1 MFLSELNV
9 ENFRG
14 IRRGHL
20 SFGETTVLIGENDC
34 GKSSLLD
41 ALARVLNATDA
52 EPPQF
57 EPQHFYRTAG
67 PEGEGAAGPIR
78 IELLFR
84 ERHVGEWDAPELA
97 ALGPLP
103 RAQPPGPR
111 QLSLRVTATAPAD
124 SGAAAADWEIA
135 VPGAK
140 GSPHRNDPAL
150 LAAVRAFNPL
160 IQLRG
165 GLISVAAPS
174 ACPPA
179 APQDAGAS
187 EVEALAREVES
198 HYQALIA
205 GASPQLEREL
215 EQGFRAARALL
226 EQRAAGFHRAGSL
239 SRLALAEVLGR
250 PADGIE
256 RRRQTFHSSAAERLG
271 VLIFTAAVLRHL
283 PAGHDRRARAIVV
296 IEDPEAHLHLMT
308 LASVW
313 GLVGSFDVQKIITTQ
328 SETLLAAAPLVSLRR
343 LTRYEGVVR
352 EWRVR
357 DGALKPDEL
366 RKLTYHL
373 RARRG
378 EASFARLWI
387 LVEGET
393 EFWMLR
399 ELGRV
404 AGYDFDLEGIACV
417 EFAQCGIPPLVKA
430 ARELGI
436 EWHLLTDGDAA
447 GLSYVEKAR
456 ALLRGDPPADRITA
470 LREHDIEHCFYQH
483 GYGAVYQRAAG
494 MRVSPRSTVPPKTVI
509 HRALQ
514 RWSKPY
520 MALQVILA
528 ASEPGSPGVPP
539 PLRDMIETCVQL
551 AREAPRRGSVA
562 PPLPRK
568 PRKNLWR

>member
-14 IRRGHL
+14 VRRGHL
-20 SFGETTVLIGENDC
+20 SFEETTVLIGENDC

-41 ALARVLNATDA
+41 ALAQVLGPIDA
-52 EPPQF
+52 GPPRF
-57 EPQHFYRTAG
+57 EPHHFYRAG
-67 PEGEGAAGPIR
+67 GPSEGTPAGPIR
-78 IELLFR
+78 VELVFR
-84 ERHVGEWDAPELA
+84 ERHAGEWDVPELA
-97 ALGPLP
+97 PLGGLL
-103 RAQPPGPR
+103 RDQPPGAR
-111 QLSLRVTATAPAD
+111 QLSLVVTAAAPD
-124 SGAAAADWEIA
+124 GAEGDGVDWEIR
-135 VPGAK
+135 GA
-140 GSPHRNDPAL
+140 GPPSRNDPAL
-150 LAAVRAFNPL
+150 LAAIQSVNPL

-165 GLISVAAPS
+165 GLVTVAS
-174 ACPPA
+174 TDVCPPA
-179 APQDAGAS
+179 IATGDDRAD
-187 EVEALAREVES
+187 VESLAREVEAY
-198 HYQALIA
+198 YQAVIA

-215 EQGFRAARALL
+215 EEGFKAARALL
-226 EQRAAGFHRAGSL
+226 EQRAVAFHSGSSL
-239 SRLALAEVLGR
+239 SRLALAEVAGR
-250 PADGIE
+250 PANGGV
-256 RRRQTFHSSAAERLG
+256 RRRQVFQSSSAERLG

-283 PAGHDRRARAIVV
+283 PAGRTGRARPLAV

-308 LASVW
+308 LAAVW
-313 GLVGSFDVQKIITTQ
+313 GLLDDFDVQKVITTQ
-328 SETLLAAAPLVSLRR
+328 SETLLAAAPLLSVRR

-352 EWRVR
+352 QWRVHA
-357 DGALKPDEL
+357 GALKPDDL
-366 RKLTYHL
+366 RKLSYHL

-399 ELGRV
+399 ELGRL

-456 ALLRGDPPADRITA
+456 ALLRGDPPEERITA
-470 LREHDIEHCFYQH
+470 LREHDIEHCFHHY
-483 GYGAVYQRAAG
+483 GYAAVYQRAAG
-494 MRVSPRSTVPPKTVI
+494 MRVSPRHNVPAKSVI
-509 HRALQ
+509 QRALK

-539 PLRDMIETCVQL
+539 PLRQMIETCVRL
-551 AREAPRRGSVA
+551 ARDAPRRGTLEPA
-562 PPLPRK
+562 RPKRPQRRPR
-568 PRKNLWR
+568 R

>member
-20 SFGETTVLIGENDC
+20 TFGETTVIIGENDC

-41 ALARVLNATDA
+41 ALARVLDATDA

-57 EPQHFYRTAG
+57 EPQHFYRATG
-67 PEGEGAAGPIR
+67 PDGDALAGPIR

-84 ERHVGEWDAPELA
+84 ERHAGEWDTPELA

-111 QLSLRVTATAPAD
+111 QLSLRVTAMAPAD
-124 SGAAAADWEIA
+124 DGPARSDWEFA

-140 GSPHRNDPAL
+140 GAPRRNDAAL

-160 IQLRG
+160 ILLRG
-165 GLISVAAPS
+165 GLISVAAP
-174 ACPPA
+174 APCPPPTPHGNQ
-179 APQDAGAS
+179 AP
-187 EVEALAREVES
+187 EVAALAREVEA

-205 GASPQLEREL
+205 GASPQFEREL
-215 EQGFRAARALL
+215 EEKFAAARTLL
-226 EQRAAGFHRAGSL
+226 EQRAVDFRSRGSL

-250 PADGIE
+250 PAEAIE
-256 RRRQTFHSSAAERLG
+256 RRRQRLQSSAAERLG

-283 PAGHDRRARAIVV
+283 PVGHYHHARPIVV

-313 GLVGSFDVQKIITTQ
+313 GLVDNFDVQKIITTQ
-328 SETLLAAAPLVSLRR
+328 SETLLAAAPLLSLRR
-343 LTRYEGVVR
+343 LSRYRGIVR
-352 EWRVR
+352 QWRVH

-378 EASFARLWI
+378 EATFARLWI

-456 ALLRGDPPADRITA
+456 ALLRGDPPEERITA

-483 GYGAVYQRAAG
+483 GYAAAYQRAAG
-494 MRVSPRSTVPPKTVI
+494 MRVSPRSKVPPKAVI

-539 PLRDMIETCVQL
+539 PLRGMMDTCVRL
-551 AREAPRRGSVA
+551 ARDAPRRGSLESG
-562 PPLPRK
+562 PSRK
-568 PRKNLWR
+568 PRKKSSR

>member
-41 ALARVLNATDA
+41 ALARALDA
-52 EPPQF
+52 PDAGPPRF
-57 EPQHFYRTAG
+57 EPQSFFREEG
-67 PEGEGAAGPIR
+67 PSGDAPAGPIR
-78 IELLFR
+78 IELRFQ
-84 ERHVGEWDAPELA
+84 ERHAGEWEGLELGGLQS
-97 ALGPLP
+97 ALAGQLP
-103 RAQPPGPR
+103 ATRRFALRLHATPGAGGDEPGE
-111 QLSLRVTATAPAD
+111 TT
-124 SGAAAADWEIA
+124 WEIH
-135 VPGAK
+135 VPGAP
-140 GSPHRNDPAL
+140 GPTGRNDAGL
-150 LAAVRAFNPL
+150 LAAIRALSPL

-165 GLISVAAPS
+165 GLISVGPAPCAPAPNGPGTS
-174 ACPPA
+174 A
-179 APQDAGAS
+179 G
-187 EVEALAREVES
+187 VEQLAREVEA

-215 EQGFRAARALL
+215 EEGFKAARTLL
-226 EQRAAGFHRAGSL
+226 EQRAVAFRSGGSL
-239 SRLALAEVLGR
+239 TRLALAEVLGR
-250 PADGIE
+250 APNGVG
-256 RRRQTFHSSAAERLG
+256 RTRQALHSSSAERLG
-271 VLIFTAAVLRHL
+271 VLILTAAVLRHL
-283 PAGHDRRARAIVV
+283 PAAPGGPARPIVV

-313 GLVGSFDVQKIITTQ
+313 GLLDNFDVQKIVTTQ
-328 SETLLAAAPLVSLRR
+328 SETLLAAAPLQSVRR
-343 LTRYEGVVR
+343 LTRYQGVVR
-352 EWRVR
+352 QWRVH

-366 RKLTYHL
+366 RKLSYHL

-404 AGYDFDLEGIACV
+404 AGHDFDLEGIACV

-436 EWHLLTDGDAA
+436 EWHLLTDGDTA

-456 ALLRGDPPADRITA
+456 ALLRGDPPDERITA
-470 LREHDIEHCFYQH
+470 LRERDIEHCFYQH
-483 GYGAVYQRAAG
+483 GYAGVYQRAAG
-494 MRVSPRSTVPPKTVI
+494 MRVSPRSTVPAKAVI

-514 RWSKPY
+514 RTSKPR

-528 ASEPGSPGVPP
+528 ASETGSPGVPP
-539 PLRDMIETCVQL
+539 PLRQMIETCVRL
-551 AREAPRRGSVA
+551 AREAPRRGAQEPA
-562 PPLPRK
+562 PPRRQRRRPAQ
-568 PRKNLWR
+568 